1 MRFRSV
7 FGALALCAPAFTAE
21 LPDGPAK
28 TKVVKI
34 CGTCHEI
41 ETVVSSRRTKLGW
54 QQMTED
60 MVARG
65 AEGAEEDLRGVVQY
79 LAEYFGKVNVNTA
92 DAVEIQKVA
101 ELTEKDA
108 RAIVQYREQNGKY
121 KGFEDLLKTPGVDS
135 EKLREKRGLVAF
147 SQ

>member
-1 MRFRSV
+1 MRFRNV
-7 FGALALCAPAFTAE
+7 LGAVALCAPAFAAE
-21 LPDGPAK
+21 LPDAPAK
-28 TKVVKI
+28 EKVVKI
-34 CGTCHEI
+34 CGTCHEL
-41 ETVVSSRRTKLGW
+41 ETVVASQRTKLGW

-65 AEGAEEDLRGVVQY
+65 AEGSEDDLQAVVQY
-79 LAEYFGKVNVNTA
+79 LTDNFGKVNVNTA
-92 DAVEIQKVA
+92 DAAGIQKLA
-101 ELTEKDA
+101 GLTENDA

-121 KGFEDLLKTPGVDS
+121 KSFADLLKTPGIDS

>member
-7 FGALALCAPAFTAE
+7 IASLAVCVPLAAAE
-21 LPDGPAK
+21 LPGGPAK
-28 TKVVKI
+28 AKVVKI

-41 ETVVSSRRTKLGW
+41 ETVVASRRTKLGW

-65 AEGAEEDLRGVVQY
+65 AEGSEDDLAAVTSY
-79 LAEYFGKVNVNTA
+79 LAEWFGKVNVNTA
-92 DAVEIQKVA
+92 TAAEMQKALGVPESDAG
-101 ELTEKDA
+101 
-108 RAIVQYREQNGKY
+108 AIVRYRDQNGKY
-121 KGFEDLLKTPGVDS
+121 KSFEELLKTPGIDPD
-135 EKLREKRGLVAF
+135 KLRQKRSLIAL